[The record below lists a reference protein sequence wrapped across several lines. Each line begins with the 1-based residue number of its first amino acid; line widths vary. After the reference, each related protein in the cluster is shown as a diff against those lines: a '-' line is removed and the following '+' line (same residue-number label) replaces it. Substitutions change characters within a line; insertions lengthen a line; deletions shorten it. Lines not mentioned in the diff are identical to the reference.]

1 MTSLRIEQGSTVE
14 NVSESLIKKLY
25 DTAVEVPLPGA
36 GEEDAAY
43 LSGHIAV
50 EYTYKSYVDYL
61 AGTIGE
67 GSSGVVTTIRQNAGG
82 RFGDLRIDVTRG
94 YWILFEDEAVEN
106 VLKTMLHKSGLV
118 SSDLDTITSL
128 TKNSGFR
135 NNTSITSLNDLQY
148 LTYCTVIDEQT
159 FSGASNCVT
168 MKLPPTVRRIENLRD
183 MQKVEGLR
191 IPSTCT
197 GSTNGNLYI
206 RMFDS
211 LNLLVVDGTI
221 NELNMDEQNRRYT
234 APTNIVINGLVN
246 KIVVAGKNNTPW
258 GGTIWVD
265 DVDTY
270 KAKSGFSSYT
280 SNLSPISSMP
290 AALQNAV
297 AQL

>member
-1 MTSLRIEQGSTVE
+1 
-14 NVSESLIKKLY
+14 
-25 DTAVEVPLPGA
+25 
-36 GEEDAAY
+36 
-43 LSGHIAV
+43 
-50 EYTYKSYVDYL
+50 
-61 AGTIGE
+61 
-67 GSSGVVTTIRQNAGG
+67 
-82 RFGDLRIDVTRG
+82 
-94 YWILFEDEAVEN
+94 
-106 VLKTMLHKSGLV
+106 
-118 SSDLDTITSL
+118 
-128 TKNSGFR
+128 
-135 NNTSITSLNDLQY
+135 
-148 LTYCTVIDEQT
+148 
-159 FSGASNCVT
+159 

-290 AALQNAV
+290 AAL
-297 AQL
+297 